1 MAGQGGVA
9 PAWARAVEL
18 FPPSDRI
25 LSTILTRQAERY
37 RDRVLLV
44 SGETRWTYSQTVAV
58 AAASAK
64 LLVDAGI
71 RPGDRVAL
79 MCSNRPEFLQVYLG
93 CAWFGAIVVPINT
106 ALRGLQLSH
115 IFRNSRPALL
125 VVEAPFLA
133 AVETIEADVE
143 RPVRTWCI
151 GAMLATHGAKG
162 RLAPLPT
169 LGAGASAG
177 AARPG
182 DTVAILYTSGT
193 TGPAKGVCCPQAQLF
208 WWGIYSAR
216 ALGIRDGDVLFTT
229 LPLFHTNALN
239 AFYQAVLNACTY
251 VLEPKFS
258 ASGFWAAARR
268 HDATVAYLLGAM
280 ATILLAQ
287 PNTADDSTHRVRVAL
302 GGGVPGQLHRPFL
315 EQFGV
320 PLVDGYGSTE
330 TNFVFAGPIPSDRPG
345 TMGFLVDGVE
355 ARIVDP
361 DDAELPEGQAGELV
375 LRSSEPFAFATGYFG
390 MPDKTVE
397 AWRNLWFHT
406 GDRVVR
412 DPDGHYR
419 FIDRM
424 KDSIRRRGENV
435 SSWEVEQAILSHPAV
450 AACAIYPLPSELG
463 EDEVAAAIQ
472 MEPDQSLEPVQI
484 IRHCEGQIAYFAIPR
499 YVRFVDQMPLTENG
513 KIKKGALRDAGVT
526 VDTWD
531 REAAGV
537 RLRRYDSQPLRHFL
551 CNVSLTAP
559 LSSSSSAIS
568 PLRRSGGTAAS
579 SDASHEP
586 WLFAMRRNAF
596 RPSTVMQ
603 TICTRRSRFDGVR
616 VM

>member
-1 MAGQGGVA
+1 MEGSVQANASDTVGQGSAA
-9 PAWARAVEL
+9 PAWARAVER

-37 RDRVLLV
+37 GDRVLLV
-44 SGETRWTYSQTVAV
+44 SGETRWTYSETASI
-58 AAASAK
+58 AAASAQ
-64 LLVDAGI
+64 LLADAGI

-93 CAWFGAIVVPINT
+93 CAWLGAIVVPINT
-106 ALRGLQLSH
+106 ALRGFQLSH
-115 IFRNSRPALL
+115 IFKNSRPALL
-125 VVEAPFLA
+125 VVEAPLLA
-133 AVETIEADVE
+133 AIETVDADVE
-143 RPVRTWCI
+143 LPSQTWIIGTGAGMRGVRSS
-151 GAMLATHGAKG
+151 
-162 RLAPLPT
+162 LAPLPA
-169 LGAGASAG
+169 LGSKAPAGAV
-177 AARPG
+177 RPG

-216 ALGIRDGDVLFTT
+216 ALGVREGDVLFTT

-239 AFYQAVLNACTY
+239 AFYQAVLNGCTY

-280 ATILLAQ
+280 ATMLLAQ
-287 PNTADDSTHRVRVAL
+287 PKSADDSTHRVRVAL
-302 GGGVPGQLHRPFL
+302 GGGVPSQFHRPFL
-315 EQFGV
+315 ERFGV

-330 TNFVFAGPIPSDRPG
+330 TNFVFAGSIPSNRPG
-345 TMGFLVDGVE
+345 TMGYLADGVE

-361 DDAELPEGQAGELV
+361 EDSELPEGQAGELV
-375 LRSSEPFAFATGYFG
+375 LRSTEPFAFATGYFG
-390 MPDKTVE
+390 MPEKTVE

-435 SSWEVEQAILSHPAV
+435 SSWEVEQTILSHPAV
-450 AACAIYPLPSELG
+450 AACAIFPLPSQLG
-463 EDEVAAAIQ
+463 EDEVAAAILL
-472 MEPDQSLEPVQI
+472 EPGQSLEPVDV

-499 YVRFVDQMPLTENG
+499 YVRVVKQMPLTENG
-513 KIKKGALRDAGVT
+513 KIKKGVLRDDGVT
-526 VDTWD
+526 ADTWD
-531 REAAGV
+531 REAAGYK
-537 RLRRYDSQPLRHFL
+537 LRR
-551 CNVSLTAP
+551 
-559 LSSSSSAIS
+559 
-568 PLRRSGGTAAS
+568 
-579 SDASHEP
+579 
-586 WLFAMRRNAF
+586 
-596 RPSTVMQ
+596 
-603 TICTRRSRFDGVR
+603 
-616 VM
+616 